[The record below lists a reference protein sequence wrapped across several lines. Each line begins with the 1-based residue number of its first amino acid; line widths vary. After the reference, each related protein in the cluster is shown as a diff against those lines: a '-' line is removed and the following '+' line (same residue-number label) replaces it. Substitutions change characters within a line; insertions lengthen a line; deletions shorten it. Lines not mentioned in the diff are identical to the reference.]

1 MSKKSH
7 GAVAFVTRPNNVGP
21 YVPGGVV
28 GAIMEFPG
36 AGPAQGEALITSVA
50 LEIDTAT
57 FVAGMAG
64 FRLYLYGAIPPS
76 AFTDAVVWDLLL
88 AADRAAYLGFVDLG
102 TPADLGSTLYVES
115 NMVNK
120 QITMPGNPAGTLW
133 GYLVTVAGFIPAAQI
148 VHKVTI
154 HTVDLDT

>member
-76 AFTDAVVWDLLL
+76 AFTDA
-88 AADRAAYLGFVDLG
+88 
-102 TPADLGSTLYVES
+102 DLGSTLYVES